1 MPIAVIYT
9 RVSSKS
15 QVKKGDGLAS
25 QEHRCRDFAAYKDY
39 VVAEVFQDEGVS
51 GGLADRPGLK
61 EMMTWLRKHRAQ
73 EPVVL
78 IDDVSRLAR
87 DTEVHR
93 KLRNALGSVGAKLES
108 PSIEFGDDADSTLFE
123 NIVASM
129 AQHHR
134 QKNGEQVR
142 HRMKARLMN
151 GYFAFWAPTGYR
163 YDRVKGHSGKFLVRD
178 EPNASLIE
186 EALKGFATGRFQTQ
200 AEVKRFL
207 EPHSIFALDANGEI
221 HPQRIKNLLTN
232 KIYAGY
238 YEYKPWGVPLMKGKH
253 EALISWEDFQR
264 IQARLNENAHAP
276 ARADAAEDFPL
287 RGFVTCDC
295 CGHPLTAYWAKGR
308 NKRYAYYECFNKE
321 CDERR
326 KSIRRDV
333 LEEEFETLIRQ
344 MQPSREVFAATAFM
358 FRDQWNNRMQRYKET
373 WQEQKRA
380 LSGIGTTISKLTDR
394 LIETTS
400 PSAIKAYEAKL
411 EKLEAEKALI
421 TENLTK
427 KPDIKQDF
435 DQKFRTAMAF
445 FANPWNLWASPNQ
458 EHHKTLLKLVFA
470 APLPYARNQGFRTAK
485 TTSPFKVLA
494 ALNDEEIEMAERE
507 GFEPSERLRAQRFS
521 RPPRSTTPAPLRK
534 TRCRGLEWKAT

>member
-1 MPIAVIYT
+1 MSVAVIYT

-15 QVKKGDGLAS
+15 QLKKGDGLAS
-25 QEHRCRDFAAYKDY
+25 QERRCRDFAAYKDY
-39 VVAEVFQDEGVS
+39 EVAEVFKDEGVS

-61 EMMTWLRKHRAQ
+61 EMLTWLRKNRAA

-93 KLRNALGSVGAKLES
+93 KLRNALGSVGATLES
-108 PSIEFGDDADSTLFE
+108 PSIEFGEDADSVLFE

-163 YDRVKGHSGKFLVRD
+163 YARVKGHSGKFLVRD

-207 EPHSIFALDANGEI
+207 EPHSVFALDRKGEI
-221 HPQRIKNLLTN
+221 HPQRIKKLLTN

-238 YEYKPWGVPLMKGKH
+238 YEHKPWDVPLTKGKH

-264 IQARLNENAHAP
+264 IQKRLNENAYAP
-276 ARADAAEDFPL
+276 ARADATEEFPL
-287 RGFVTCDC
+287 RGFVTCSC
-295 CGHPLTAYWAKGR
+295 CGNPLTAYWAKGR

-333 LEEEFETLIRQ
+333 LEGEFEKLLQ
-344 MQPSREVFAATAFM
+344 DMQPSKEVFTTAGFM
-358 FRDQWNNRMQRYKET
+358 IRDLWNQRVQGFKDKLH
-373 WQEQKRA
+373 EQKKA
-380 LSGIGTTISKLTDR
+380 LTGINATMTKLTDR

-400 PSAIKAYEAKL
+400 PSAIKAYETKL

-421 TENLTK
+421 AENLSK
-427 KPDIKQDF
+427 KPDTRQDF
-435 DQKFRTAMAF
+435 DKSFRTALAF
-445 FANPWNLWASPNQ
+445 LANPQNLWASDNPA
-458 EHHKTLLKLVFA
+458 HRKALLKLVFA
-470 APLPYARNQGFRTAK
+470 APLPYVRNQGFRTAK
-485 TTSPFKVLA
+485 TTSPFKMLA
-494 ALNDEEIEMAERE
+494 AMIDDEIEMADRE
-507 GFEPSERLRAQRFS
+507 GFEPSIRLPVYTRSRRAPS
-521 RPPRSTTPAPLRK
+521 ATRPPVRCKQCPA
-534 TRCRGLEWKAT
+534 